1 MNNHLIHKE
10 IHRLLK
16 FAGFLAIMY
25 AITIHLSSCDKMTDN
40 YQEFLE
46 GGEIVYPGKADSL
59 KVFPGKYRIGLSWLI
74 TSDPTITSAIVFWNN
89 KKDSTLV
96 PITRTSGIDTVNVI
110 LENLQELPYTFNV
123 VTLDSKGNRSINT
136 EIIGTVYGDIYRKR
150 LLNRAINGFAYS
162 ETNMLT
168 IKWVTADKGTLGEE
182 ILYTDLNGVSRTVI
196 CDVNSDQAQLEKYNP
211 ASGFS
216 YTTVFTPDSMAIDT
230 FKTAFEIV
238 KPEIKKVEKE
248 INRELFSLY
257 ELPGDYS
264 VPNGASN
271 TVDKIW
277 KNPKTLS
284 ESGTYISK
292 VSGHAMPQWF
302 TIDLGAV
309 YELSRIKLF
318 QRGLGEG
325 TNVTRLYAG
334 GNLMEFE
341 VWGSLNPDPNY
352 NPDDHNGDFGN
363 SWVLLQSCSVNRPS
377 GNTVPAG
384 ATRGDNSAA
393 DIAAAVAGHAYILE
407 NAKEIRYIRIKAI
420 KNWDSAG
427 SPYVNIAS
435 IDLRAMQ
442 Y

>member
-1 MNNHLIHKE
+1 MNNQLKHIV
-10 IHRLLK
+10 INRLLK

-40 YQEFLE
+40 YQEFLK

-74 TSDPTITSAIVFWNN
+74 TSDPTITSAIVFWNAG
-89 KKDSTLV
+89 KDSTLV

-123 VTLDSKGNRSINT
+123 VTLDSKGNKSINT
-136 EIIGTVYGDIYRKR
+136 EIIGTVFGDIYRKR
-150 LLNRAINGFAYS
+150 LLNRAIKGFTY
-162 ETNMLT
+162 TGNNMLT
-168 IKWVTADKGTLGEE
+168 IQWVTADKGTLGEE
-182 ILYTDLNGVSRTVI
+182 IIYTDLNGASHTVI
-196 CDVNSDQAQLEKYNP
+196 SGVNSDEVQLEKYNP
-211 ASGFS
+211 ESGFS

-230 FKTAFEIV
+230 FKTAVEVI

-264 VPNGASN
+264 VPNATAN

-277 KNPKTLS
+277 TNPKSLS

-292 VSGHAMPQWF
+292 VSGHPMPQWF

-309 YELSRIKLF
+309 YELSRLKLF
-318 QRGLGEG
+318 QRGLSEG

-341 VWGSLNPDPNY
+341 VWGSLSPDLNY
-352 NPDDHNGDFGN
+352 NPDDHNGNFGD
-363 SWVLLQSCSVNRPS
+363 SWVLLQACTVNRPS
-377 GNTVPAG
+377 GNVIPAG
-384 ATRGDNSAA
+384 ATRGDNTSE
-393 DIAAAVAGHAYILE
+393 DIAAAAAGHQFILE
-407 NAKEIRYIRIKAI
+407 NATEIRYIRIKAI
-420 KNWDSAG
+420 KNWDSAAR
-427 SPYVNIAS
+427 PFVNIAS
-435 IDLRAMQ
+435 IDLSAMQ